1 MAAAAAR
8 VILFRR
14 ADSVHCGLYVL
25 RLGAMAG
32 VWAIGLVA
40 SVEDSPGLRCD
51 VSDGNDAG
59 SDPIRLTFACRDG
72 RADGQ

>member
-1 MAAAAAR
+1 M
-8 VILFRR
+8 ILFRR

-32 VWAIGLVA
+32 VWAMGLVA

-51 VSDGNDAG
+51 VSDGVMETTLRGAEV
-59 SDPIRLTFACRDG
+59 LTLTHLCLQRWAS
-72 RADGQ
+72 